1 MRRPLLGLLSW
12 VLAVTPAHAGAP
24 PEPEPAPPAATTPA
38 SEPVLVTVSGGVS
51 LGAYEAGALYVLG
64 EIFKRGTPRRRVVL
78 ATGASAGSINAFTTA
93 LSSCLPPNPDPTT
106 DPGWQ
111 VWMNVGFED
120 LFIPREV
127 TATHVFSDRALKQA
141 AMRLAPYWEG
151 GVPIG
156 CDVVVGATTTRVE
169 PKPLAAAGL
178 GLRRETE
185 RFVFRLRGRGMG
197 QAPDVENYV
206 DPAAPLPEPR
216 LPFVA
221 GDGDANYAHL
231 KALFLASAAFPV
243 AFPPQ
248 TLAYCLARPG
258 ERAGPGCVPA
268 DAETARFLDG
278 GVFDNSPLRLAYRVA
293 ARGLDVDPTGKARWR
308 DLSAA
313 AAPDGHRGELP
324 AGVRLVY
331 VNPSRTLLPPAPS
344 TETASATEASLLGML
359 GKKLGDF
366 IETARSREL
375 FALFEEHPEVAEL
388 VKATSR
394 RFPTASGHLGAFLGF
409 FERDFRVF
417 DFYLGMYDAYHE
429 LDGAQVRAGWVPDD
443 PAAMPDAWRPFACL
457 LAVFDG
463 DERLR
468 PACDGDALRN
478 FRVLT
483 QVALDRVYA
492 ECDALPVDLRP
503 SARIHP
509 HCAWAA
515 DGAAAPRLLPLPD
528 EDYKR
533 GEGEGD
539 FDHTLR
545 LLSAYGFAWRD
556 LGLAPDD
563 AEYGR
568 VQVRRRLLAA
578 AEALASAQTDAAA
591 QALVITAG
599 RLGVNGIVYEPP
611 DNFGYAIVGSNVE
624 IGASL
629 EPFVVNSSWLRLNL
643 AASVDGLVSR
653 LTGSDDEPLSFDVSG
668 GPELSLLFLTSP
680 VFQPS
685 FGVRA
690 GFRFSSSDD
699 FLTSDCTA
707 AKTRSDSRRCSQFI
721 VQTYLAAA
729 FVERLRL
736 QVTLDIT
743 PTKPLGAGE
752 HKALGLQ
759 LGFGL
764 VFF

>member
-1 MRRPLLGLLSW
+1 MRRPLLGLLFW
-12 VLAVTPAHAGAP
+12 AFVVTPAHAGAP
-24 PEPEPAPPAATTPA
+24 PEPEPAAPPP

-78 ATGASAGSINAFTTA
+78 ATGASAGSINAFTTG
-93 LSSCLPPNPDPTT
+93 LSSCLPPNPDPTR

-120 LFIPREV
+120 LFIPGEV
-127 TATHVFSDRALKQA
+127 TATHVFSDRALKKA

-151 GVPIG
+151 GLPEG

-169 PKPLAAAGL
+169 PKPLEAAGL

-206 DPAAPLPEPR
+206 DPAAALPEPR

-258 ERAGPGCVPA
+258 ERGGPGCAPG
-268 DAETARFLDG
+268 DAETARFIDG

-293 ARGLDVDPTGKARWR
+293 ARGLDVDPAGTAGWR
-308 DLSAA
+308 DLAADSSA
-313 AAPDGHRGELP
+313 DSHRGELP
-324 AGVRLVY
+324 AGVRLFY
-331 VNPSRTLLPPAPS
+331 VNPSRTLLPPLAP
-344 TETASATEASLLGML
+344 TEAASASATEASLLGML

-375 FALFEEHPEVAEL
+375 FALFEEHTEVADL

-429 LDGAQVRAGWVPDD
+429 LDGAQVRAGWIPDD
-443 PAAMPDAWRPFACL
+443 PASMPDAWRPFACL

-468 PACDGDALRN
+468 PACDGAALRN
-478 FRVLT
+478 FRVLS
-483 QVALDRVYA
+483 QVAIDRVYA
-492 ECDALPVDLRP
+492 QCDRLPVDLRP

-515 DGAAAPRLLPLPD
+515 DGAEPPRLLPAAGDGYHRAED
-528 EDYKR
+528 ES
-533 GEGEGD
+533 D
-539 FDHTLR
+539 FDHTMR
-545 LLSAYGFAWRD
+545 LLDDYHFAWRD
-556 LGLAPDD
+556 LGLDPGD

-568 VQVRRRLLAA
+568 LHVRRRLLAA
-578 AEALASAQTDAAA
+578 AEALASAQEDAAA
-591 QALVITAG
+591 HALVLTAG
-599 RLGVNGIVYEPP
+599 RLGVNGIEYEPP
-611 DNFGYAIVGSNVE
+611 DNLGYAIVGSNIE

-629 EPFVVNSSWLRLNL
+629 DPFAINSRWLRLNL
-643 AASVDGLVSR
+643 AASLDGLVSR

-668 GPELSLLFLTSP
+668 GPEVSLLFLTTP

-685 FGVRA
+685 IGVRA

-707 AKTRSDSRRCSQFI
+707 AQTRGDSRKCSQFI
-721 VQTYLAAA
+721 VQAYFAAA

-736 QVTLDIT
+736 QLTLDIT
-743 PTKPLGAGE
+743 PTTPLGAAE
-752 HKALGLQ
+752 HDLLGLQ